1 MKIAL
6 KIIFLLNIICG
17 LYLIILGVYCTMNSA
32 ELSSQQGWYA
42 ITMVG
47 ILTIVMALILNK
59 EEK

>member
-17 LYLIILGVYCTMNSA
+17 LYLTILGVYCTMNST

-47 ILTIVMALILNK
+47 ILTIVMTLILNY